1 MGGGDTI
8 GSVPSVIS
16 TLLHPQRTPPPP
28 IDVDLAH
35 VMAVGTGVWA
45 VTLGVTTVLW
55 LLGVTPGTW
64 AWVAAAGVVL
74 GLVGVLWA
82 RRNGRLAP
90 DGSGA
95 MIRPTE
101 DQLQRDR

>member
-1 MGGGDTI
+1 M
-8 GSVPSVIS
+8 PSVIS
-16 TLLHPQRTPPPP
+16 TLLHPRRTPPPP
-28 IDVDLAH
+28 IDVDLGR
-35 VMAVGTGVWA
+35 VMWV
-45 VTLGVTTVLW
+45 
-55 LLGVTPGTW
+55 GTW
-64 AWVAAAGVVL
+64 AWGVALVVTSVLWRLGVVPGTWVWVGAAGIAL

-101 DQLQRDR
+101 EQLQRRTTGSSTS